1 MEETKNTEREGGNM
15 AEFMNIPISKETIK
29 DEMKKKTFANIAGSN
44 ILDMLKDNDFY
55 QWVGTRVDGEKWM
68 KEYRMMI
75 PAKKEGAE
83 GFIVNA
89 ITELCMDLQERM
101 KELSTVKG
109 KEGHSTRL
117 DLTETLLYLAMVG
130 AYHLLVLISLV
141 ATRSSSCVSLYL
153 LTNVEKLLETNL
165 TIESSGCGIG
175 EIAGELPTNVA
186 TAKHN

>member
-1 MEETKNTEREGGNM
+1 MLLYTDISSYSKITMNTKRRNIMEETKATEREGGNM

-83 GFIVNA
+83 
-89 ITELCMDLQERM
+89 
-101 KELSTVKG
+101 
-109 KEGHSTRL
+109 
-117 DLTETLLYLAMVG
+117 
-130 AYHLLVLISLV
+130 
-141 ATRSSSCVSLYL
+141 
-153 LTNVEKLLETNL
+153 
-165 TIESSGCGIG
+165 
-175 EIAGELPTNVA
+175 
-186 TAKHN
+186 

>member
-1 MEETKNTEREGGNM
+1 M

-130 AYHLLVLISLV
+130 AYHLIKEGKDDGE
-141 ATRSSSCVSLYL
+141 TQQH
-153 LTNVEKLLETNL
+153 LER
-165 TIESSGCGIG
+165 I
-175 EIAGELPTNVA
+175 IAGELPTNVGA
-186 TAKHN
+186 AKHNKLII

>member
-1 MEETKNTEREGGNM
+1 MEETKTTEREGGNM

-101 KELSTVKG
+101 KELSTMKG

-130 AYHLLVLISLV
+130 AYHLIKEGKDDGE
-141 ATRSSSCVSLYL
+141 TQQH
-153 LTNVEKLLETNL
+153 LER
-165 TIESSGCGIG
+165 I
-175 EIAGELPTNVA
+175 IASELPTNVA
-186 TAKHN
+186 AAKHNKLII